1 MKFIIY
7 GYMRSGT
14 TMLTTMLNSH
24 SQLKCYAEESVE
36 VLPSINDYEGINVK
50 YPHLRYG
57 EIKKYLDNY
66 KIIHLVRTNIFNTAI
81 SNYINTNKEKTK
93 TPTAHI
99 FSTKNLEDDNIYYL
113 TKEEKHNKQF
123 PLANRDS
130 HKNIDRDKI
139 WVDTQYV
146 KSQIENIHTQITN
159 QTEVLGNHKNLLTLT
174 YEELTQGDKDVKN
187 LSSEISDKICKF
199 LNVNVEN
206 MYSTTMK
213 VNNSSYEKYIS
224 NWDDLK
230 SLKEMLVYE

>member
-146 KSQIENIHTQITN
+146 KSQIENIHNQITN
-159 QTEVLGNHKNLLTLT
+159 QNEVLGNHENLLTL
-174 YEELTQGDKDVKN
+174 N
-187 LSSEISDKICKF
+187 
-199 LNVNVEN
+199 
-206 MYSTTMK
+206 
-213 VNNSSYEKYIS
+213 
-224 NWDDLK
+224 
-230 SLKEMLVYE
+230 